1 MNNKDTKEL
10 ISIKLA
16 SRSIEN
22 RLNLLEIIFKL
33 VCFGF
38 LSSLAYYMFH
48 NVDNTEALEA
58 KFLKHMK

>member
-10 ISIKLA
+10 IAIKLA

-22 RLNLLEIIFKL
+22 TLNLLEIIFKL
-33 VCFGF
+33 VCYDHFDF

-48 NVDNTEALEA
+48 NIDDNDALEA
-58 KFLKHMK
+58 KF